1 MIVVLTEMR
10 FAEESNEVLRALVP
24 GVERFCRQF
33 EGCERFDVSLPPSRP
48 GIVLTTEVW
57 RDAPTLRA
65 HVAVAHH
72 ARELRG
78 WHALV
83 KDMQASLFTASPL
96 ELAAL
101 QSQEVLP

>member
-1 MIVVLTEMR
+1 MIVVLTEMS
-10 FAEESNEVLRALVP
+10 FAEEANGALRALVP

-33 EGCERFDVSLPPSRP
+33 EGCERFDVSLPPNRS

-57 RDAPTLRA
+57 RDASTLRA

-83 KDMQASLFTASPL
+83 RDMKASLFAASPL

-101 QSQEVLP
+101 QSQEVVP